1 MNLRLGAWVLAGALA
16 AAPVAANDWAR
27 WRGPEQTGVSREK
40 NLPDKWTPDGQNL
53 AWSAPVGGMS
63 CPIVMKGHIYT
74 FTRVGEVPAGEGLTA
89 TVDPGPKTQEAL
101 TCLDEKTGNVVWQH
115 LNSMFQ
121 TDAPFH
127 RLGWS
132 SPVGDEQTGRVYAMG
147 TQCTLVCCDGQ
158 TGKLIWSHQMTEEY
172 GMISTFGGRTASP
185 ALDGDQLFI
194 TGVSFGWGNNA
205 GSQHRIF
212 AFNKNTGELNW
223 TTGTGGIPV
232 DAPYNTPVITVV
244 NGERLVVFPAGDGG
258 IHAFQARTGKKVW
271 SYRDSKHGTNA
282 SCLAHGNF
290 IYMTWDLDNLDSNH
304 LGGVA
309 CLDASQVNDGAPKLV
324 WKQEGIEDGFPTAT
338 LVDDTLYCLTNNAQ
352 LYAIDAKGGEIK
364 YHKGMGTIGKASLV
378 YGDGK
383 LYVAEANGRF
393 SIVKPEKTKF
403 QILDRTEFM
412 DKPGREY
419 VIFGSPAIS
428 DGHVF
433 LQTATTMY
441 CIGPK
446 EFEKQ
451 EAEVPQLPKEEAAPS
466 DAEPAVVQVL
476 PADIVTRPG
485 EKVTF
490 KALTFDKL
498 GRPIGEAKVD
508 KWEVGKLVMPPPP
521 ARPKELMRTNSAAAA
536 QGNVAT
542 SKPAQAAPPPP
553 PAAPALVGN
562 LEGTVDENGNYT
574 APEIQS
580 HNTQGGGV
588 IAHVGKLQGVGRV
601 RVFPPLP
608 WKMDFEKAP
617 VGKPPLTWIGAG
629 MKFAV
634 SEEPG
639 NPQNKVLKKLTDI
652 PLFARARTYLGERD
666 MKDYTIQAD
675 VKVAETVYND
685 NGVEV
690 HKMPDAGVI
699 DSRYVLELKG
709 SKQTLGLY
717 AWPAALPRNELL
729 PGLAT
734 HKTIQ
739 FPWKAGAWY
748 TLKLTVQQ
756 EPGKAVLRGKAWEKG
771 KPEPQEWTIDLEDP
785 TPNTHGAA
793 GLWGFSNDHE
803 IYYDNIIVTPNQNAA
818 AAQAHAGQGEVV
830 SGK

>member
-16 AAPVAANDWAR
+16 AAPVFANDWAR

-40 NLPDKWTPDGQNL
+40 NLPDKWTPEGENL
-53 AWSAPVGGMS
+53 AWSAPIGGMS

-101 TCLDEKTGNVVWQH
+101 TCIDEKTGKIVWQH
-115 LNSMFQ
+115 LNNMFQ

-132 SPVGDEQTGRVYAMG
+132 SPVGDEQTNRVYAMG

-185 ALDGDQLFI
+185 ALDDDQIYI

-212 AFNKNTGELNW
+212 AFNKMTGELNW
-223 TTGTGGIPV
+223 TSGTGGIPV
-232 DAPYNTPVITVV
+232 DAPYTTPVIAVI
-244 NGERLVVFPAGDGG
+244 NGEKLVIFNAGDGSVD
-258 IHAFQARTGKKVW
+258 AFQARTGKRVW
-271 SYRDSKHGTNA
+271 RWVASKHGWNA
-282 SCLAHGNF
+282 SVLVHGNDV
-290 IYMTWDLDNLDSNH
+290 YATWDLDNFDSNR
-304 LGGVA
+304 LGGAV
-309 CLDASQVNDGAPKLV
+309 CLDGSKVQNGEPAVV
-324 WKQEGIEDGFPTAT
+324 WRKEGIEAGFPSAT
-338 LVDDTLYCLTNNAQ
+338 LANNTLYVMTDNAV
-352 LYAIDAKGGEIK
+352 LIAIDAKTGEEK

-378 YGDGK
+378 WGDGK
-383 LYVAEANGRF
+383 LYVAEGNGRF
-393 SIVKPEKTKF
+393 SIVKPEKSKF
-403 QILDRTEFM
+403 QILSRAEFM

-433 LQTATTMY
+433 LQTATMLY

-451 EAEVPQLPKEEAAPS
+451 EVSIPPMPKEASPDSNAK
-466 DAEPAVVQVL
+466 PAIVQVV
-476 PADIVTRPG
+476 PADVVTHPG
-485 EKVTF
+485 DKVRL
-490 KALTFDKL
+490 KALAFDAKGL
-498 GRPIGEAKVD
+498 PLGEAKVD
-508 KWEVGKLVMPPPP
+508 KWEVGQLVMPPPP
-521 ARPKELMRTNSAAAA
+521 ARPKELMRTNTAAAA
-536 QGNVAT
+536 QGNVAA
-542 SKPAQAAPPPP
+542 SKPAAPPPP
-553 PAAPALVGN
+553 QAPAAPTRVGN
-562 LEGTVDENGNYT
+562 LQGTVDENGTYT
-574 APEIQS
+574 APQIQG
-580 HNTQGGGV
+580 NTQGGGV
-588 IAHVGKLQGVGRV
+588 IARVGNLQGVSRV

-652 PLFARARTYLGERD
+652 PLFARARTYLGTRD
-666 MKDYTIQAD
+666 MKDYTMQAD
-675 VKVAETVYND
+675 VKVTETVYNA
-685 NGVEV
+685 NGVQV

-734 HKTIQ
+734 HKTIE
-739 FPWKAGAWY
+739 FPWKAGTWY
-748 TLKLTVQQ
+748 TLKLMVQQ
-756 EPGKAVLRGKAWEKG
+756 EEGKAVLRGKAWEKG
-771 KPEPQEWTIDLEDP
+771 KPEPQQWTIDLEDP

-803 IYYDNIIVTPNQNAA
+803 IYYDNIIVTPNQTTAA
-818 AAQAHAGQGEVV
+818 ARAAAR
-830 SGK
+830 